1 MKKSGSLSMN
11 AMIACI
17 YAILTIFLAPLSYGA
32 IQMRISEILI
42 FLAFYN
48 KKYISGLVIGCFI
61 ANLASPMGM
70 WDMIFGTLATL
81 LATLSIS
88 KQKNLFV
95 AAFLGALFNGII
107 IGLELHLAFQ
117 LPLVINM
124 IYVFIGEFI
133 VLLVGIVVCK
143 WMEKNQTFMN
153 KYIL

>member
-1 MKKSGSLSMN
+1 MDLEWQQEIYCKRLIIERKMN
-11 AMIACI
+11 
-17 YAILTIFLAPLSYGA
+17 LAKNKNTEYNIHKIKNLRYNY
-32 IQMRISEILI
+32 L
-42 FLAFYN
+42 FYN

-70 WDMIFGTLATL
+70 WDMMFGTLATL

-95 AAFLGALFNGII
+95 AAFLGALFNGAI